1 MHNDV
6 DRKILGSK
14 PKWFTW
20 KKKFLLVILII
31 IGGFGYFKYG
41 TIRDIDVTI
50 AQADSK
56 DGWFLILTDQGAFK
70 NVDSYWHFKT
80 KSADIQGKAIPG
92 STVTITIYGYRNG
105 MISAMPNVL
114 KITKGTE

>member
-1 MHNDV
+1 MNKND
-6 DRKILGSK
+6 KAILGDK
-14 PKWFTW
+14 PKWFNW
-20 KKKFLLVILII
+20 KKKILLIVLII

-56 DGWFLILTDQGAFK
+56 DGWFLILTDHGAFK
-70 NVDSYWHFKT
+70 NVDSYLHFKT

-92 STVTITIYGYRNG
+92 TNVTLTVYGFRNG
-105 MISAMPNVL
+105 MLSAMPNVL
-114 KITKGTE
+114 SIEKGTK